1 MSNHYLDLFS
11 YRMYVNSEYKQ
22 YEQFIFDSF
31 LTMVLKFSTQNLE
44 LDPFVLPF
52 QTLV

>member
-1 MSNHYLDLFS
+1 MLNHYLDLFS
-11 YRMYVNSEYKQ
+11 YQVYVNFEYKQ

-31 LTMVLKFSTQNLE
+31 FTMVLKFLTQTLE
-44 LDPFVLPF
+44 LGLFVLPS

>member
-11 YRMYVNSEYKQ
+11 YQVYVNFEYKQ

-31 LTMVLKFSTQNLE
+31 FTMVLKFLTQTLE
-44 LDPFVLPF
+44 SDPFVLPY